1 MIELNEEES
10 SDSLYMRGVAYISEK
25 CELHNFD
32 KGKQDLIRYLEY
44 NSSDIKAVNLLE
56 QLEAFENDK
65 ATEENYDNLE

>member
-1 MIELNEEES
+1 
-10 SDSLYMRGVAYISEK
+10 MRKATPK
-25 CELHNFD
+25 CELHNFE

-56 QLEAFENDK
+56 HLEAFENDK